1 MRAAILAAVL
11 AIGASMGVVTIG
23 EPATAQ
29 SMGGGNIPDPFR
41 DKFAPSPMKIANE
54 FNRGKSPE
62 GICDD
67 ALDSV
72 RKRNPEKIEGRELQ
86 AKRLC
91 VDQVNQSIEEMR
103 AYDKAAGTQLIRR

>member
-11 AIGASMGVVTIG
+11 AIGTTLGMLAVGGPS
-23 EPATAQ
+23 EAQ

-62 GICDD
+62 AICGD

-72 RKRNPEKIEGRELQ
+72 RKHNPEKIDGRE
-86 AKRLC
+86 AEAARLC
-91 VDQVNQSIEEMR
+91 VSQVNQSIEEMR